1 MMTGM
6 LGMVMWLM
14 MGLMLL
20 GLATGS
26 IAWVRRRLK
35 RRSASPQARHQ
46 GETTEEVLR
55 RRHAAGEIDRD
66 EYLRRQRDLTE
77 TEH

>member
-35 RRSASPQARHQ
+35 GRPASPQARHE
-46 GETTEEVLR
+46 GETPQEVLR
-55 RRHAAGEIDRD
+55 RRYAAGEIDHD
-66 EYLRRQRDLTE
+66 EYLRRQHDLTE